1 MNKKQLQRGLHRL
14 VIVVSIIVAL
24 VAAAYAGT
32 ITRTP
37 AEAQNVAIIYTALA
51 GLTFGGVGLRHRPAA
66 ALGGQRLRAGL
77 ERTPG
82 R

>member
-1 MNKKQLQRGLHRL
+1 MGKERLQRGLYRL

-37 AEAQNVAIIYTALA
+37 AEAQNVAIYTALA
-51 GLTFGGVGLRHRPAA
+51 SLTFGGLVYGI
-66 ALGGQRLRAGL
+66 GRLLLWAGKDFAQD
-77 ERTPG
+77 
-82 R
+82 

>member
-1 MNKKQLQRGLHRL
+1 MNKERLERGLHRL

-37 AEAQNVAIIYTALA
+37 AEAQNVAIYTALA
-51 GLTFGGVGLRHRPAA
+51 GPTFGGVAYGVGRLLI
-66 ALGGQRLRAGL
+66 LGGTGFAKD
-77 ERTPG
+77 
-82 R
+82 